1 MDRLETGPVKETA
14 APPES
19 DARRGVVM
27 PSYNSGRL
35 LAATVREVLAVWRPV
50 IVVVDGS
57 TDGSGAEVADL
68 AAAIPGLHLLESFEN
83 QGKGC
88 AIASG
93 LRFAADLGLT
103 HAAVFDADGQ
113 HHAPDLPRFMEASR
127 REPEAMILGVPI
139 FGPDAPRV
147 RIAGH
152 VLANFFSAV
161 ETCGGGIGDS
171 LFGFRVYPVMP
182 ALEVFRQMRGGRGFD
197 AETQLAVRLCW
208 SGIRAVDVPTPV
220 RYRAAADGGISHFR
234 YLRDNLVL
242 VRAHAALLA
251 GAARRYPSLAL
262 RRLKSAISRARGSSG
277 SGPGEAGGSGV
288 GRLEEMVQE
297 NPEEARRPHDEEHRA
312 E

>member
-1 MDRLETGPVKETA
+1 MTETDT
-14 APPES
+14 PPAT
-19 DARRGVVM
+19 DTRRGVVI
-27 PSYNSGRL
+27 PSYNSGPL
-35 LAATVREVLAVWRPV
+35 LAETVRDVLSVWLPV

-57 TDGSGAEVADL
+57 TDGSGAEVANL
-68 AAAIPGLHLLESFEN
+68 AATTPGLHVLESAKN

-103 HAAVFDADGQ
+103 HVAVFDADGQ
-113 HHAPDLPRFMEASR
+113 HHAPDLPKFMEASR
-127 REPEAMILGVPI
+127 RDPGAMILGRPV

-152 VLANFFSAV
+152 ALANFFSAV

-171 LFGFRVYPVMP
+171 LFGFRVYPVLP
-182 ALEVFRQMRGGRGFD
+182 ALEVFRQTRGGRGFD

-208 SGIRAVDVPTPV
+208 SGVRAANLPTPV
-220 RYRAAADGGISHFR
+220 RYRTAQAGGISHFR
-234 YLRDNLVL
+234 YWRDNILL

-262 RRLKSAISRARGSSG
+262 RRLKSAISRAGGRSG
-277 SGPGEAGGSGV
+277 RGPGEAGRAGV
-288 GRLEEMVQE
+288 GRLEEVVQE
-297 NPEEARRPHDEEHRA
+297 NSEETRRADDQEHRA

>member
-1 MDRLETGPVKETA
+1 MTEIAASTA
-14 APPES
+14 N
-19 DARRGVVM
+19 DARRGVVI
-27 PSYNSGRL
+27 PSYNSGQL
-35 LAATVREVLAVWRPV
+35 LAETVREVLAVWRPV

-57 TDGSGAEVADL
+57 TDGSAAEVAAL
-68 AAAIPGLHLLESFEN
+68 AAATPGLHCLESAEN
-83 QGKGC
+83 RGKGC

-103 HAAVFDADGQ
+103 HVAVLDADGQ
-113 HHAPDLPRFMEASR
+113 HHAPDLPRFMEASQR
-127 REPEAMILGVPI
+127 DPGAMILGLPV

-182 ALEVFRQMRGGRGFD
+182 ALEVFRLTRGGRGFD

-208 SGIRAVDVPTPV
+208 SGVPAVNFPTPV
-220 RYRAAADGGISHFR
+220 RYRTAAAGGISHFR
-234 YLRDNLVL
+234 YLRDNLLL
-242 VRAHAALLA
+242 VSAHAALLA

-262 RRLKSAISRARGSSG
+262 RRLLSAPGRSG
-277 SGPGEAGGSGV
+277 SGPGEVGRAGV
-288 GRLEEMVQE
+288 GRLEEVVQE
-297 NPEEARRPHDEEHRA
+297 NPEEPRRAHDEEHRA